1 MEKLISAF
9 YKRGRWTNKSR
20 RMFAIIIGLLVLR
33 INNYLIIPWVVI
45 NFDYPESLIISNAT
59 LILISYGLI
68 KLYDNQEND
77 VLFMESLKRQQ
88 SRNLESKFKNSVVKS
103 LIRFSKYGSFLL
115 TIVVLFM
122 GPLITVVYF
131 REGYALYNS
140 IPNKKIALL
149 FLLSSILCSASWVAT
164 LKGAFSLLELI
175 NIF

>member
-1 MEKLISAF
+1 MNKFISAF
-9 YKRGRWTNKSR
+9 YKNGRWTNKSR
-20 RMFAIIIGLLVLR
+20 RIFAIVTGLLILR
-33 INNYLIIPWVVI
+33 INNYLISPWIVI
-45 NFDYPESLIISNAT
+45 NFDYPESLIISNT
-59 LILISYGLI
+59 ILILISYGLI
-68 KLYDNQEND
+68 KLYDRQEND
-77 VLFMESLKRQQ
+77 VLFIESLKRQQ
-88 SRNLESKFKNSVVKS
+88 SRNLESKFKNSVIKN
-103 LIRFSKYGSFLL
+103 LLRFSKYGSFLL

-149 FLLSSILCSASWVAT
+149 FLLSSVLCSASWVVT